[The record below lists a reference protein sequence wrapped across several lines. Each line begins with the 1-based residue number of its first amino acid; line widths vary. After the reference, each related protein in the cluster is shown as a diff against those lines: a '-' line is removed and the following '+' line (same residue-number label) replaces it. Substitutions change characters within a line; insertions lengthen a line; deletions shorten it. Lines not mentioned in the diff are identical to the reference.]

1 NLTTRKTLEPWENV
15 ERPLESRW
23 RVPMKWNSSMFL
35 QTNLTIRKTLEPW
48 ENVERPLGFR
58 WRVPMKWNSSI
69 VVERTINQEEFTEA
83 GAHRLYDHE
92 LRTYLEWLSE
102 IPWSKGTFDTL
113 DIYKTRSQLEEDNYG
128 LETRILW
135 PMIQQNWQSLKQ
147 SRTHPD
153 ALFDSDSG
161 SQQVL
166 SFLDSESETQELPS
180 PPETREISL
189 LGPA

>member
-1 NLTTRKTLEPWENV
+1 MVFPQ
-15 ERPLESRW
+15 
-23 RVPMKWNSSMFL
+23 MAFFNSTHASE
-35 QTNLTIRKTLEPW
+35 QTEYQ
-48 ENVERPLGFR
+48 
-58 WRVPMKWNSSI
+58 I
-69 VVERTINQEEFTEA
+69 V
-83 GAHRLYDHE
+83 
-92 LRTYLEWLSE
+92 RTYLEWLSE

-161 SQQVL
+161 SQQGVRKSWNTSLREMLKITFSGTVGRNSLL